1 MAFLLFNEGT
11 WKPLTSQKLKKC
23 SYLPQML
30 PDPKSKS
37 TLFSSTLK
45 VEDEKVLLFFQ
56 FEVNLVSY
64 GDFEFLSIW
73 PFLDY
78 EGYKHHIFRG
88 RGWHILLNQNIFI
101 FRYQFV
107 NRICLK

>member
-1 MAFLLFNEGT
+1 MVLLLFYEDTG
-11 WKPLTSQKLKKC
+11 KPLTSHKRTKSL
-23 SYLPQML
+23 YLPQMMS
-30 PDPKSKS
+30 DPKNKG

-45 VEDEKVLLFFQ
+45 VEDKKVLLFFQ

-88 RGWHILLNQNIFI
+88 RGWHILLNQEYFHI
-101 FRYQFV
+101 
-107 NRICLK
+107 